1 MFNKNK
7 DCKIYSVV
15 LYFLIP
21 TYKLFRKTTIKANS
35 PIIFCIKTIGI
46 YKPVSSRRM
55 YQMQIREIDN

>member
-21 TYKLFRKTTIKANS
+21 TYKLFRKTIIKANS